1 MLFFFSSSSS
11 SSSSVHHNSQIC
23 KEELHLR
30 EQEAGLTSHKYT

>member
-1 MLFFFSSSSS
+1 VLFFSSSSS
-11 SSSSVHHNSQIC
+11 SSSSSQIC

>member
-11 SSSSVHHNSQIC
+11 SSSSQIC

>member
-1 MLFFFSSSSS
+1 VLFFFFSSSSS
-11 SSSSVHHNSQIC
+11 SSSSSQIC